1 MVAIRKWLEDRGL
14 GPYADAFEA
23 ELVTVENLPD
33 LTEDDLK
40 ALGLPLGPRKTLL
53 KAIKTSATDFEP
65 APVKPTKVEAAPIG
79 APTSVSYTHLTL
91 PTILLV

>member
-1 MVAIRKWLEDRGL
+1 MVAIREWLENQGL

-40 ALGLPLGPRKTLL
+40 ELGLPLGPRKTLL
-53 KAIKTSATDFEP
+53 KAIRTSSTKNRIYRQ
-65 APVKPTKVEAAPIG
+65 PVYPR
-79 APTSVSYTHLTL
+79 
-91 PTILLV
+91 IL